1 MKKQELIQKLGE
13 LEWEDFEVK
22 EAKFNVPKNCWNTV
36 SAFSNTN
43 GGWLVFG
50 IKQIGNHFEIQGVD
64 NPEKIEQEFTTTL
77 RGDKFNQKIIAKL
90 KRYNINNKK
99 ILAFYIPLSERKPVY
114 FNSRR
119 NTFIRT
125 GSGNQR
131 ATDAEIDAMFR
142 DSAYG
147 TKDRQLT
154 ELGIKDIDKETIHRY
169 RTYLQNINPNHKYN
183 NLSDVE
189 LLEKLRVII
198 KGKISIGGLLVFG
211 NEDSIGKV
219 FSDFRIDYFEIM
231 GTSYSDAPKRYEY
244 RMPEYKNLYEYFFAI
259 YERLIKKIDIP
270 FKLKGAFRDENQP
283 QVKAIRE
290 AIVNLLI
297 HADYFSPMKPRIRVF
312 LDRIEFFNPGALPK
326 PLEELKKGDI
336 SLPRNP
342 VITKIFRVINLAEN
356 AGYGFDK
363 MFRGWKR
370 YCNKEPEAESSIDY
384 YKIIFSFKSEGL
396 SGRLSGGLSGGL
408 KELFILIQ
416 NNPGI
421 QAKTISENLNR
432 PIDTIDKQIKK
443 LVEKNLIERRGSR
456 KTGGYWAKK

>member
-1 MKKQELIQKLGE
+1 MRKQELIQKLEE

-36 SAFSNTN
+36 SAFSNSN

-50 IKQIGNHFEIQGVD
+50 IKQIGNHFEIQGV
-64 NPEKIEQEFTTTL
+64 NNSEKIEQEFTTTL

-90 KRYNINNKK
+90 KRYNVNNKK
-99 ILAFYIPLSERKPVY
+99 ILAFYIPLSEMKPVY

-154 ELGIKDIDKETIHRY
+154 ELEIKDIDKETIHRY
-169 RTYLQNINPNHKYN
+169 RTYLQNINPGHKYS
-183 NLSDVE
+183 NLSDIE

-198 KGKISIGGLLVFG
+198 NGKISIGGLLVFG
-211 NEDSIGKV
+211 NEDSVGKV

-290 AIVNLLI
+290 ALVNLLI

-312 LDRIEFFNPGALPK
+312 LNRIEFFNPGALPK

-363 MFRGWKR
+363 MFSGWKG
-370 YCNKEPEAESSIDY
+370 YYNKEPEVEGSVDY
-384 YKIIFSFKSEGL
+384 YKIIFNFKSGGL
-396 SGRLSGGLSGGL
+396 NGGLSGGLSGGL
-408 KELFILIQ
+408 KDLFILIQ

-443 LVEKNLIERRGSR
+443 LVEKNLIERKGSR